1 VAGIKRKLLRDRF
14 VQKLLAPFGQ
24 EPTPKKWLFVIGCYN
39 SGTTLL
45 SDILSEHPAISA
57 LPIEGV
63 VLTDALPRPEK
74 FGWNRMWSE
83 CVEGVR
89 MLPGEGMEKIAKRI
103 KRQWSYS
110 FDDAEI
116 LYEKSIA
123 NAARIPFLD
132 AYFQPAYFVVIVRN
146 GYAVAEGLR
155 RRGNPR
161 KYGHTEFGDKYPIEM
176 CAKQWVVSD
185 EIVSADAAIAKQVLF
200 LTYEDFC
207 ADPGNNLRAI
217 TDFLEIEPLP
227 DEITNKSWEVHGNS
241 SKIRNMNEE
250 GIARLS
256 ADEIE
261 TIREVAGSVLDKY
274 GYLPG

>member
-1 VAGIKRKLLRDRF
+1 MAKLKSKLLRDRF
-14 VQKLLAPFGQ
+14 VQKLLVPFGNV
-24 EPTPKKWLFVIGCYN
+24 PNPKKWLFVIGCYN

-45 SDILSEHPAISA
+45 SDILSEHPDISA

-63 VLTDALPRPEK
+63 ALSDALPRPEK

-83 CVEGVR
+83 CVDDVR
-89 MLPGEGMEKIAKRI
+89 MLPGDGMEKIAERI

-110 FDDAEI
+110 FEDADV

-155 RRGNPR
+155 RRGDPKKFGR
-161 KYGHTEFGDKYPIEM
+161 TEFGDKYPIEM
-176 CAKQWVVSD
+176 CAKQWAVSD
-185 EIVSADAAIAKQVLF
+185 EIVSADTRDLQNVLR

-207 ADPGNNLRAI
+207 ADPGDNLRAI
-217 TDFLEIEPLP
+217 TNFLELDGLP
-227 DEITNKSWEVHGNS
+227 DETTSKSWEIHGNT
-241 SKIRNMNEE
+241 SKIRNMNAE
-250 GIARLS
+250 GIAKLS
-256 ADEIE
+256 EDDLAK
-261 TIREVAGSVLDKY
+261 IREIAGHVLDKY
-274 GYLPG
+274 GYDH

>member
-1 VAGIKRKLLRDRF
+1 M
-14 VQKLLAPFGQ
+14 LAPFGR
-24 EPTPKKWLFVIGCYN
+24 EPSPKKWLFVIGCYN

-63 VLTDALPRPEK
+63 ALTDALPRPEK

-83 CVEGVR
+83 CIEGVR
-89 MLPGEGMEKIAKRI
+89 MLPGGGMEKIAKRI

-110 FDDAEI
+110 FDDADI

-132 AYFQPAYFVVIVRN
+132 AYFQPAHFIVIVRN

-155 RRGNPR
+155 RRGDPR

-176 CAKQWVVSD
+176 CANQWAVSD
-185 EIVSADAAIAKQVLF
+185 EMVSADAAGADHVLY

-207 ADPGNNLRAI
+207 ADPGNKLRAI

-227 DEITNKSWEVHGNS
+227 EEITNRTWEVHGS
-241 SKIRNMNEE
+241 RSRIRNMNKE
-250 GIARLS
+250 GIAKLS
-256 ADEIE
+256 ADDIVK
-261 TIREVAGSVLDKY
+261 IRETAASALDKY
-274 GYLPG
+274 GYTQG

>member
-1 VAGIKRKLLRDRF
+1 MAGFKRKLLRDRL
-14 VQKLLAPFGQ
+14 VQKLLAPFGRV
-24 EPTPKKWLFVIGCYN
+24 PRPKKWLFVIGCYN

-45 SDILSEHPAISA
+45 SDILSEHPDISA

-63 VLTDALPRPEK
+63 MLTDALPRPEK

-83 CVEGVR
+83 CIDGVR
-89 MLPGEGMEKIAKRI
+89 MLPGEGMQKIADRI

-110 FDDAEI
+110 FADVDI

-132 AYFQPAYFVVIVRN
+132 ACFQPAYFIVIVRN

-161 KYGHTEFGDKYPIEM
+161 KYGHTEFGDRYPIEM

-185 EIVSADAAIAKQVLF
+185 DIVSADAADAKHVLY

-207 ADPGNNLRAI
+207 AEPAKNLRAI
-217 TDFLEIEPLP
+217 TDFLEIDPLP
-227 DEITNKSWEVHGNS
+227 DEISDQSWEIHGCS

-250 GIARLS
+250 GIAKLS
-256 ADEIE
+256 EDDIAK
-261 TIREVAGSVLDKY
+261 IRDRAKNILDKY
-274 GYLPG
+274 GYLP

>member
-1 VAGIKRKLLRDRF
+1 MAGLRRKLLRDRF
-14 VQKLLAPFGQ
+14 VQKLLVPFGR
-24 EPTPKKWLFVIGCYN
+24 EPMPKKWLFVIGCYN

-83 CVEGVR
+83 CVGDVR
-89 MLPGEGMEKIAKRI
+89 MLPGERMQKIANRI
-103 KRQWSYS
+103 KRQWSFS
-110 FDDAEI
+110 FDDADI

-132 AYFQPAYFVVIVRN
+132 AYFQPAHFVVIVRN

-185 EIVSADAAIAKQVLF
+185 EIVSADAASANHVLY

-207 ADPGNNLRAI
+207 KDPGSNLQSI

-227 DEITNKSWEVHGNS
+227 DEITDKNWEVHGNS

-256 ADEIE
+256 ADEIKA
-261 TIREVAGSVLDKY
+261 IREVAGGVLGKY

>member
-1 VAGIKRKLLRDRF
+1 MAGLKRKLLRDRF
-14 VQKLLAPFGQ
+14 VQKLLAPFGRVQ
-24 EPTPKKWLFVIGCYN
+24 QPKKWLFVIGCYN

-45 SDILSEHPAISA
+45 SDILSEHPSVSA

-63 VLTDALPRPEK
+63 MLTDALPRPEK

-83 CVEGVR
+83 CIDGVR
-89 MLPGEGMEKIAKRI
+89 MLPGEGMKKIADRI

-110 FDDAEI
+110 FDDVDV

-161 KYGHTEFGDKYPIEM
+161 KYGHTEFGEKYPVEM
-176 CAKQWVVSD
+176 CANQWAVSD
-185 EIVSADAAIAKQVLF
+185 KMVSEDAASAQHVLY
-200 LTYEDFC
+200 LTYEGFC
-207 ADPGNNLRAI
+207 ADPGKNLRAI

-227 DEITNKSWEVHGNS
+227 EEITDKNWEVHGQS
-241 SKIRNMNEE
+241 SKIRNMNKQ
-250 GIARLS
+250 GIEKLS
-256 ADEIE
+256 DGDVEK
-261 TIREVAGSVLDKY
+261 IRNAAAGTLDKY
-274 GYLPG
+274 DYQP

>member
-1 VAGIKRKLLRDRF
+1 MTGLKRKLLRDRL
-14 VQKLLAPFGQ
+14 VQKLLVPFGSV
-24 EPTPKKWLFVIGCYN
+24 PKPKKWLFVIGCYN

-45 SDILSEHPAISA
+45 SDILSEHPDISA

-63 VLTDALPRPEK
+63 ALSDALPRPEK

-83 CVEGVR
+83 CVDGVR
-89 MLPGEGMEKIAKRI
+89 MLPGDGMEKIAERI

-110 FDDAEI
+110 FDDADV

-123 NAARIPFLD
+123 NAARIPFLA

-155 RRGNPR
+155 RRGDPK

-185 EIVSADAAIAKQVLF
+185 EIVSADTRDVEHVLR

-207 ADPGNNLRAI
+207 ADPGDNLRAI
-217 TDFLEIEPLP
+217 TNFLELDPMP
-227 DEITNKSWEVHGNS
+227 DKTISKSWEIHGNT
-241 SKIRNMNEE
+241 SKIRNMNAE
-250 GIARLS
+250 GIAKLS
-256 ADEIE
+256 EDDRAR
-261 TIREVAGSVLDKY
+261 IRETAGHVLDKY
-274 GYLPG
+274 GYEY